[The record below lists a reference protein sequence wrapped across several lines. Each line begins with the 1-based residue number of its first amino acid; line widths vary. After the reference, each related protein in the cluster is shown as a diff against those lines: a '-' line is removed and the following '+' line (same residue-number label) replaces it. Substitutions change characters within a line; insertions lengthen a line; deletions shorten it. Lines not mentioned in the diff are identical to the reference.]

1 MIHHELGRHGSRYAR
16 AGHDVVLTI
25 ERETL
30 GTDYGANGYTT
41 LGEGNQLGEFVASGP
56 DDVLLDIGSGCGW
69 PGLHLARTRGGSVI
83 GVDPVIEGATA
94 ARKRAIDDGMA
105 DRALAVVGD
114 GAGLPIRARSIDAIV
129 HSDML

>member
-1 MIHHELGRHGSRYAR
+1 MIHHELERHSSRYER
-16 AGHDVVLTI
+16 AGNDLVLTI

-41 LGEGNQLGEFVASGP
+41 LGQGNQLGEFVALGP

-69 PGLHLARTRGGSVI
+69 PGLHLARTRGCSVI
-83 GVDPVIEGATA
+83 GVDPVIEGATV
-94 ARKRAIDDGMA
+94 ARNRAIDDDMA

-114 GAGLPIRARSIDAIV
+114 GTGLPIRARSIDSIV